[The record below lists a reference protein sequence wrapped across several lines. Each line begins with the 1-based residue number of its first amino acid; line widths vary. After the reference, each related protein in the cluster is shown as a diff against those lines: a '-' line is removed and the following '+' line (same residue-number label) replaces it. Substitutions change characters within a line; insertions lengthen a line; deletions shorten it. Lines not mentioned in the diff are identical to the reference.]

1 MAAEAAAKARP
12 AGMSLSKLIATL
24 RAQMLRRI
32 TWGLADQGMSSIT
45 NAVVSIYVYRALGPA
60 QFGAFALAL
69 VTYAFG
75 LNASRGLATDPLMVR
90 FSGKDV
96 TTWRRA
102 VSRCTGTATV
112 VGLIIGAC
120 SLGAAAVLHGTT
132 GASFCALALAFPGL
146 MLQDSWRFSF
156 FAHGQGARAFVNDLV
171 WGIMLFPALVVLR
184 ATGHADVFWFVLAWG
199 GSAGVAAAIGP
210 LQSRVIP
217 HLSGA
222 WSWVRDNRDLGPRY
236 VAEGVSSAGANQ
248 LRTYGI
254 TFLLGL
260 AAVGYVQA
268 ASTLMG
274 PFVVIYF
281 AMSLVMIPEASRVL
295 QRSPRRLP
303 LFCVAMGG
311 GLGLAGLAWGAVL
324 LVGLPLGLGTLILG
338 HAHPWQ
344 PVYPLVLPQMLA
356 TVGQGLASGASAGLH
371 ALGAARRSLRAMVW
385 TSVSYVVFGL
395 VGAELN
401 GAVGALE
408 GLVVSS
414 VFGAVLSWWQ
424 LRAGLREY
432 RAAPPEAQQA
442 AAEHAPGRPAGR
454 HRTSTATG
462 EPATAAL
469 PAPAVSQFASARSAA
484 ESPLVPLA
492 PLPDDDWSR
501 DEIEEIQMTL
511 PLPRINYP

>member
-12 AGMSLSKLIATL
+12 AGMSWTKLVARL

-32 TWGLADQGMSSIT
+32 SWGLADQGMSSIT
-45 NAVVSIYVYRALGPA
+45 NAAVSIYVYRALGPA
-60 QFGAFALAL
+60 QFGAFSLAL

-90 FSGKDV
+90 FSGTDV
-96 TTWRRA
+96 ATWRRA

-112 VGLIIGAC
+112 VGLVIGAC
-120 SLGAAAVLHGTT
+120 SLCAAAVLHGTT
-132 GASFCALALAFPGL
+132 GAAFCALALAFPGL

-156 FAHGQGARAFVNDLV
+156 FALGKGSRAFVNDLIWAIV
-171 WGIMLFPALVVLR
+171 LFPSLAVLR
-184 ATGHADVFWFVLAWG
+184 TTGHADIFWFVLAWG
-199 GSAGVAAAIGP
+199 GAAGVAAAIGP
-210 LQSRVIP
+210 LQSLVIP

-222 WSWVRDNRDLGPRY
+222 WSWVRDHRDLGPRY

-268 ASTLMG
+268 SSTLMG

-303 LFCVAMGG
+303 KFCLAMGG
-311 GLGLAGLAWGAVL
+311 GLGLAGLAWGTVL

-338 HAHPWQ
+338 HTHPWQ

-356 TVGQGLASGASAGLH
+356 TVGQGLSSGAAAGLH

-395 VGAELN
+395 IGAVLN
-401 GAVGALE
+401 GAVGTLE

-414 VFGAVLSWWQ
+414 VVGAALSWWQ

-432 RAAPPEAQQA
+432 RAGAAEATAA
-442 AAEHAPGRPAGR
+442 AAENAPARQAGR
-454 HRTSTATG
+454 HRTAGEAAGQPAAGAVAAIGTTADA
-462 EPATAAL
+462 ATAAASL
-469 PAPAVSQFASARSAA
+469 PARQTG
-484 ESPLVPLA
+484 
-492 PLPDDDWSR
+492 WQR
-501 DEIEEIQMTL
+501 DEAEEIQLTM
-511 PLPRINYP
+511 PIPRINYP

>member
-112 VGLIIGAC
+112 VGLVIGAC
-120 SLGAAAVLHGTT
+120 SLGAAAVLHGTHRRVLLRARA
-132 GASFCALALAFPGL
+132 GLPRADAPGQLAVLVLRARPGRARVRERPGL
-146 MLQDSWRFSF
+146 
-156 FAHGQGARAFVNDLV
+156 
-171 WGIMLFPALVVLR
+171 GIMLFPALVVLR

-303 LFCVAMGG
+303 QFCVAMGG

-469 PAPAVSQFASARSAA
+469 PAPAVEPVRFGPVRSRVAA
-484 ESPLVPLA
+484 GATGAAAGRRLEQRRNRRN
-492 PLPDDDWSR
+492 PDDLAA
-501 DEIEEIQMTL
+501 T
-511 PLPRINYP
+511 PY